1 MNISYL
7 QVGPQFK
14 PTKFCCAFQNIYVFS
29 VCIEKARLPL
39 ELFVLYMT
47 LDSFVS
53 HWLID
58 DLLSRLPII
67 CNSNF
72 IAFQRT
78 LHTDHQWI
86 PHRFLS
92 SMGINTFLKMQWMGM
107 IRRIYGQNPNLTL
120 NWRLHSR
127 DFSTSNTFTYIC
139 TQVKSKYFVTIFMDK
154 YCDTWQ

>member
-1 MNISYL
+1 MVHSLNPL
-7 QVGPQFK
+7 NFVVLFK
-14 PTKFCCAFQNIYVFS
+14 IYTFFLCVLK
-29 VCIEKARLPL
+29 KARLPL
-39 ELFVLYMT
+39 ELFVLYMK
-47 LDSFVS
+47 LEISFVS
-53 HWLID
+53 YWLID

-67 CNSNF
+67 SNSHF

-127 DFSTSNTFTYIC
+127 DFSTLNTFTYIC

>member
-1 MNISYL
+1 MVHSLNPL
-7 QVGPQFK
+7 NFVVLFK
-14 PTKFCCAFQNIYVFS
+14 IYTFFLCVLK
-29 VCIEKARLPL
+29 KARLPL
-39 ELFVLYMT
+39 ELFVFYMK

-67 CNSNF
+67 SNGHF

-127 DFSTSNTFTYIC
+127 DFSTLNTFTYIC